1 METGASPPTHR
12 SPLPCALRGAVRAV
26 VIAVVLAV
34 PPPVQAA
41 SDDVLGGA
49 SNGGSG
55 GVAAAPPPVTVNEF
69 IPEDRDLSDC
79 LSAVPKP
86 GCGSE
91 ARGGWRQGVV
101 FGLVAVGMI
110 AIGTRIAVAVRRRD
124 AATLAASAD
133 GHATSTASTASER
146 DAPTSPS
153 P

>member
-1 METGASPPTHR
+1 METGASLPTHR
-12 SPLPCALRGAVRAV
+12 SGLRCAVRGV
-26 VIAVVLAV
+26 VAAAALAIAVAV
-34 PPPVQAA
+34 PRAVAA
-41 SDDVLGGA
+41 SDEVPDG
-49 SNGGSG
+49 SSGSG
-55 GVAAAPPPVTVNEF
+55 SGRAAMAPPPVTVNEF

-110 AIGTRIAVAVRRRD
+110 GIGARIVVAVRRRD

-133 GHATSTASTASER
+133 GHAASGASGASGER

-153 P
+153 R